1 MNIFNSLKIG
11 SLNCRG
17 LNSNK
22 LYNIKDLI
30 IFHNLEIFVLQETH
44 ICSNKEF
51 EEIEFFLMIINVFS
65 LCQKIRLEA

>member
-22 LYNIKDLI
+22 LYHIKDLI
-30 IFHNLEIFVLQETH
+30 ICHNLDILLLQETH
-44 ICSNKEF
+44 ICSNEEF
-51 EEIEFFLMIINVFS
+51 EEI
-65 LCQKIRLEA
+65 